1 VALTG
6 IGTKR
11 TFTREEALA
20 VATRLGMDFERLKYD
35 IEQFRMGLDVELEH
49 GLRSPETDATGDDS
63 VDTAKIALAHLN
75 EFPDYYTRLAVLER
89 EAADHCQDGDGVS
102 ALILSP
108 RPCLESRHRLHMS
121 RVMRDT
127 CAQPVSPDPGHRPGS
142 RCWLRQ

>member
-49 GLRSPETDATGDDS
+49 GLRTPETDATGDDS
-63 VDTAKIALAHLN
+63 IDTAKIALAHLN

-89 EAADHCQDGDGVS
+89 EAADHWS
-102 ALILSP
+102 T
-108 RPCLESRHRLHMS
+108 RE
-121 RVMRDT
+121 
-127 CAQPVSPDPGHRPGS
+127 
-142 RCWLRQ
+142 